1 MKFKALIAV
10 ALLLSAASIASA
22 ADAFNVDSR
31 HSEAM
36 FRVRHFMTKVSGKF
50 ADVSGVVNV
59 DKANPAASSV
69 NITIKTATIDTGV
82 ADRDK
87 HLRSADFFDTD
98 KFPEISFKS
107 TKIAATSRKDVF
119 DVTGDFTMHGITKQ
133 ITLPVEVLG
142 WQANPQGER
151 VGFSLNTTVNRKDY
165 GVIWNRALDNGGF
178 MLGDDVEVNVAVE
191 AVKRNAPPTPPA
203 TSTQPPPATSTH

>member
-1 MKFKALIAV
+1 MKFRSLILS
-10 ALLLSAASIASA
+10 ALLLGAASIASA
-22 ADAFNVDSR
+22 TDAFTIDSR

-50 ADVSGVVNV
+50 ADVSGVVNI

-69 NITIKTATIDTGV
+69 NVSIKTATIDTGV

-107 TKIAATSRKDVF
+107 TKIAPTSRKDVY
-119 DVTGDFTMHGITKQ
+119 DVTGDFTMHGVTKQ
-133 ITLPVEVLG
+133 ITVPVEVLG
-142 WQANPQGER
+142 WQNGPQAER
-151 VGFSLNTTVNRKDY
+151 VGFGFSTTLNRKDY
-165 GVIWNRALDNGGF
+165 GVAWNRTMDNNV
-178 MLGDDVEVNVAVE
+178 MLGEDVDIDVSIEAIKKKEV
-191 AVKRNAPPTPPA
+191 PPA
-203 TSTQPPPATSTH
+203 AAPVPPPAPKQ